1 MQAATLHTSAL
12 VIRTATQADGPRLA
26 EMAVRFLASTRYGA
40 LASASPS
47 GLDELIAVV
56 LQLGVIFVAEVE
68 GRVAGMLAI
77 AALTHPLTGERYADE
92 QVWWVEPEHR
102 HSSIGPRLLNA
113 AEQWSIE
120 NGLAFVKMIAPAGSD
135 VGAYYVR
142 RGYVEVETVYQKQL
156 GPHQELH

>member
-26 EMAVRFLASTRYGA
+26 ELAVRFLASTRYGA
-40 LASASPS
+40 LATSYPQA
-47 GLDELIAVV
+47 LDDLIALV
-56 LQLGVIFVAEVE
+56 LQLGVIFVAEVD
-68 GRVAGMLAI
+68 GRIEAMLAI

-113 AEQWSIE
+113 AEAWAVEQD
-120 NGLAFVKMIAPAGSD
+120 LAFVKMIAPAGSD

-142 RGYVEVETVYQKQL
+142 RGYVEIETVFQKQL
-156 GPHQELH
+156 HAQGTR